1 MDARFLGLESM
12 FTTLGINSA
21 KTFQMWYNSGLKGRE
36 TQDLNIAGCQYA
48 PAQADFTAEFLE
60 STGVIRRWPPS

>member
-12 FTTLGINSA
+12 LTTLGINSA

-36 TQDLNIAGCQYA
+36 T
-48 PAQADFTAEFLE
+48 
-60 STGVIRRWPPS
+60 